1 MNTNKLIV
9 IITAAVFAIFGLAFI
24 ALPELLSQTITG
36 AVPTTT
42 SGLIDMRATYGGMSL
57 AVGLLLFLLSRS
69 DVRLGLVAVLLLMLS
84 MAGGR
89 TYGILADGAPNIMMV
104 LFLALELAVAT
115 VAGVLLARE
124 PKAKT

>member
-24 ALPELLSQTITG
+24 LLPEVLSQAITG
-36 AVPTTT
+36 AVPTTA

-57 AVGLLLFLLSRS
+57 AVGLILFMLARS
-69 DVRLGLVAVLLLMLS
+69 DVRMGLITVLLLMLG

-89 TYGILADGAPNIMMV
+89 TYGILVDGSPNIMMV
-104 LFLALELAVAT
+104 LFLALELGLAMVA
-115 VAGVLLARE
+115 AVLLARDS
-124 PKAKT
+124 KAAR

>member
-24 ALPELLSQTITG
+24 LLPEVLSQTITG
-36 AVPTTT
+36 AVPTTA

-57 AVGLLLFLLSRS
+57 AVGLILFMLARS
-69 DVRLGLVAVLLLMLS
+69 DVRMGLIAVLLLMLG

-89 TYGILADGAPNIMMV
+89 TYGILVDGSPNIMMV
-104 LFLALELAVAT
+104 LFLALELGLAMVA
-115 VAGVLLARE
+115 AVLLARDS
-124 PKAKT
+124 KAAR